1 MMMQQTAT
9 MNSQEIQT
17 AVYRWAIN
25 NDFTAPYGVLTGEH
39 TNTQGRRYRS
49 VTFGLART
57 LDCEVQVHNRH
68 FIVVRTNQHGSQVF
82 RSYQDCQAFLD
93 TL

>member
-1 MMMQQTAT
+1 MMNAQAINV
-9 MNSQEIQT
+9 NSEEIQT
-17 AVYRWAIN
+17 AVYRWAVN

-39 TNTQGRRYRS
+39 ATAQGRTYRS

-57 LDCEVQVHNRH
+57 LDCEVQIHNRH

-82 RSYQDCQAFLD
+82 RNYADCQTFLD

>member
-1 MMMQQTAT
+1 
-9 MNSQEIQT
+9 MNSEAIQT

-39 TNTQGRRYRS
+39 VANNGRTYRS
-49 VTFGLART
+49 VTFGLTRT
-57 LDCEVQVHNRH
+57 LDCEVQVYNRN

-82 RSYQDCQAFLD
+82 RDYADCQAFLD